1 MNLITYPEREK
12 VYAAALEKWGEGMQG
27 LVAIEELSE
36 LQKEICKRF
45 RGKDNDFQLAD
56 EIADATI
63 MLEQLR
69 IMFGLNELVC
79 KRMDIKIMRL
89 SDRVDSKGKPL
100 ALYEQLWTS
109 LRKEKEEDGDR
120 RG

>member
-45 RGKDNDFQLAD
+45 RGADNIDAIAE
-56 EIADATI
+56 EIADVTI

-69 IMFGLNELVC
+69 FILDINDKVC
-79 KRMDIKIMRL
+79 EEMDYKIKRLQMRL
-89 SDRVDSKGKPL
+89 GM
-100 ALYEQLWTS
+100 
-109 LRKEKEEDGDR
+109 EEIK
-120 RG
+120 